1 MSHLL
6 GMSFDSAASPSITLK
21 SVPRG
26 QGDSAQN
33 GWGFAWYPASE
44 SGAVVI
50 KDPVPSGDTAMTGML
65 RDWERFRGTAFVC
78 HVRGAAKR
86 VTQEDTHPFSR
97 SYGGRDWVL
106 AHNGDLDAAHVRDL
120 SLGTNPVFEPV
131 GRTDSERAFCW
142 LLTQIRGQGVRRMA
156 GVGWPELH
164 QWIKQLDDIGTIN
177 LLMTDGQDLV
187 AYRDATSFNSLWI
200 TRRCPPHATQQLEN
214 PVLQLDLSDP
224 LDENRTVVIVSTTP
238 LSKEGWIELQ
248 PGQLV
253 VVRRG
258 HITWSSD
265 PNLKAF
271 MLPEQGDENG
281 PKIEGA
287 VTTTVDPMQAQSQL
301 QAVARSAM
309 ESASDPLVA
318 SGDPEIAEREMLVVH
333 ETIYRY
339 QEPVELS
346 AHTLRLYPVH
356 DLAQQVLSHKLE
368 VFPATAIAGFDD
380 VFGNRGDRFKLTRP
394 YEELRIKATS
404 RIKVTAESRL
414 RSPNRRMTIPLVW
427 MPWQRQMMLPYLL
440 PPELP
445 ETQLRELSEFAMSF
459 AERQDFDLVET
470 LIDLNTTIY
479 RDFKYLSGS
488 TNLETTPFE
497 VYIQRRGVCQDFA
510 NLFICLARLLN
521 IAARYRVGYIYTG
534 GNYEN
539 KVQSEASHAW
549 VELYLPWLGWRGFD
563 PTNGCLAGLDHV
575 RVACGRN
582 YRDAT
587 PTSGTIYKGGQGEQL
602 EVSVRVEPTD
612 TAATDKGPATT
623 PPTLAS

>member
-1 MSHLL
+1 MSQLL
-6 GMSFDSAASPSITLK
+6 GMSFDSAGSPSITLK

-44 SGAVVI
+44 SGAVIV

-65 RDWERFRGTAFVC
+65 RDWERFRGTTFVC

-86 VTQEDTHPFSR
+86 VTQEDTHPFAR

-106 AHNGDLDAAHVRDL
+106 AHNGDLDPAQVREL
-120 SLGTNPVFEPV
+120 PLGTNPVFEPV

-142 LLTQIRGQGVRRMA
+142 LLTQIRGHGVRRLA
-156 GVGWPELH
+156 GIGWADLH
-164 QWIKQLDDIGTIN
+164 QWIAQLDEIGTIN
-177 LLMTDGQDLV
+177 LLLTDGQDLI
-187 AYRDATSFNSLWI
+187 AYRDVSGFNALWI
-200 TRRCPPHATQQLEN
+200 TRRIPPHATQLLEN
-214 PVLQLDLSDP
+214 PVMQLDLSDP

-238 LSKEGWIELQ
+238 LSKDGWVELQ

-258 HITWSSD
+258 QITWSSD
-265 PNLKAF
+265 SNLKNF
-271 MLPEQGDENG
+271 MLPEHTDGGMTPSVDG
-281 PKIEGA
+281 AIE
-287 VTTTVDPMQAQSQL
+287 TTVDPMQSQSQVL
-301 QAVARSAM
+301 TRGMIDSAP
-309 ESASDPLVA
+309 DPLVMA
-318 SGDPEIAEREMLVVH
+318 GPEPEVSHREMHLVH

-339 QEPVELS
+339 QDAVELS
-346 AHTLRLYPVH
+346 AHTLRLHPVH
-356 DLAQQVLSHKLE
+356 DLSQQVISHKVE
-368 VFPATAIAGFDD
+368 VFPATVISGFDD
-380 VFGNRGDRFKLTRP
+380 VFGNRCHRFKLTRP
-394 YEELRIKATS
+394 YEELRINATS
-404 RIKVTAESRL
+404 RVRVSAESRL
-414 RSPNRRMTIPLVW
+414 RSPNRRLTIPLVW

-470 LIDLNTTIY
+470 LIDINTTIY

-534 GNYEN
+534 SDYAN

-587 PTSGTIYKGGQGEQL
+587 PTAGTIYKGGHGEQL
-602 EVSVRVEPTD
+602 EVVVRLEPVN
-612 TAATDKGPATT
+612 ANG
-623 PPTLAS
+623 

>member
-6 GMSFDSAASPSITLK
+6 GMSFGSAASPSITLK

-44 SGAVVI
+44 SGAVVV
-50 KDPVPSGDTAMTGML
+50 KDPVPSGDTAMTSML

-106 AHNGDLDAAHVRDL
+106 AHNGDLDPAQVREL
-120 SLGTNPVFEPV
+120 SLGSNPVFEPV

-142 LLTQIRGQGVRRMA
+142 LLTQIRGQGVRRLA

-164 QWIKQLDDIGTIN
+164 RWIGQLDDIGTIN

-187 AYRDATSFNSLWI
+187 AYRDATGFNSLWI
-200 TRRCPPHATQQLEN
+200 TRRCPPHATQHLEN
-214 PVLQLDLSDP
+214 PVLSLDLSDP

-238 LSKEGWIELQ
+238 LSKEDWIELK
-248 PGQLV
+248 PGQMV

-265 PNLKAF
+265 ANLKSF
-271 MLPEQGDENG
+271 MLPEHGEEDG
-281 PKIEGA
+281 GVVGA
-287 VTTTVDPMQAQSQL
+287 VATTVDPMQSQAQ
-301 QAVARSAM
+301 ASAPGSIDRIP
-309 ESASDPLVA
+309 EPLMIA
-318 SGDPEIAEREMLVVH
+318 GTEPEITQREMLVVH

-339 QEPVELS
+339 QEAVELS
-346 AHTLRLYPVH
+346 AHTLRLHPVH
-356 DLAQQVLSHKLE
+356 DLAQEVLSHDIE
-368 VFPATAIAGFDD
+368 VFPATALAGFDD
-380 VFGNRGDRFKLTRP
+380 VFGNRGHRFKLTRP
-394 YEELRIKATS
+394 YEELRIKATTRLRVS
-404 RIKVTAESRL
+404 AESRL

-587 PTSGTIYKGGQGEQL
+587 PTAGTIYKGGAGERL
-602 EVSVRVEPTD
+602 EVSVRVEPVAEPNASPSP
-612 TAATDKGPATT
+612 TA
-623 PPTLAS
+623 